1 MTAVVIRKSILENSP
16 DDLPEFLDYRTHI
29 ERKSNYHTPPCF
41 SIYIMWHI
49 LRWIEE
55 DIGGVEAMEKINW
68 QKSSALYDFIDA
80 TPLFDCPVEVESR
93 SRMNVV
99 FTLPTK
105 SLSAK
110 RQKAG
115 GRRQKGRKV
124 IVQAF
129 EPFLT
134 G

>member
-1 MTAVVIRKSILENSP
+1 MSKNQPYDPPQPPLERGEMSI
-16 DDLPEFLDYRTHI
+16 
-29 ERKSNYHTPPCF
+29 F
-41 SIYIMWHI
+41 SKIYPHFQA
-49 LRWIEE
+49 RR
-55 DIGGVEAMEKINW
+55 A
-68 QKSSALYDFIDA
+68 
-80 TPLFDCPVEVESR
+80 
-93 SRMNVV
+93 
-99 FTLPTK
+99 
-105 SLSAK
+105 SAK